1 MQVGKPATPAPAKMT
16 SSGVAA
22 NTASGMTG
30 PAPAGDILNA
40 KKGDG
45 KAVGNSFQEAL
56 EKAVSGGDDKKLQ
69 EACRQFEA
77 LFIYQLMERM
87 RATVPKNDF
96 WGDSSGVQIFQGMMD
111 EELAKGMSQ
120 AGGIGLGKM
129 LYEQLKPK
137 DNIVKPQD
145 VNKLG

>member
-1 MQVGKPATPAPAKMT
+1 MQLDKIVT
-16 SSGVAA
+16 
-22 NTASGMTG
+22 
-30 PAPAGDILNA
+30 PAPAGDIINA

-45 KAVGNSFQEAL
+45 KAEGRGFQEAL

-111 EELAKGMSQ
+111 EELSKNMSQ

-137 DNIVKPQD
+137 GNIVKPQD